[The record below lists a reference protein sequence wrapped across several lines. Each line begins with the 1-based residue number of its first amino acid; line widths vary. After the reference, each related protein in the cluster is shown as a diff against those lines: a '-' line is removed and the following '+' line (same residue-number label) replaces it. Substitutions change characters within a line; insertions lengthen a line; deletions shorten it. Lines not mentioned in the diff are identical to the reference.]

1 MSQQAENVASLP
13 ILRPLNPLPP
23 LGFWSRIGSCIAGS
37 VSCVGEGLVAAYEFV
52 DGDLRRELASL
63 PLMAITAIGP
73 RHAEVRAKKDD
84 GERPVIFVHGMS
96 GHRGNFHPMGAF
108 FRTRGRRRL
117 YSVGL
122 PVGDADLHAD
132 HLGRFI
138 DEVLVANALPDGQVD
153 IVAHSRGGVVAR
165 IALNN
170 LETNGKIAT
179 LVTIGT
185 PHGGTMAARYGRS
198 RELDELRPDS
208 PIVARLEQQLPW
220 NGPRLVCLWSAADPL
235 VVPPTNAQVVGAENV
250 ELPGLTHCQLLL
262 WPAGWRAAYEA
273 ISEV

>member
-23 LGFWSRIGSCIAGS
+23 LGFWSRIGSCITGS
-37 VSCVGEGLVAAYEFV
+37 ASYVGQGFVAAYEFV

-108 FRTRGRRRL
+108 FRTRGRR
-117 YSVGL
+117 
-122 PVGDADLHAD
+122 
-132 HLGRFI
+132 FI
-138 DEVLVANALPDGQVD
+138 DEVLVANAMPDGQVD